1 MNKNELDIILKEGEG
16 YKIEFKENI
25 QNDSLKTMEE
35 TVEKTTPKTRE
46 KTRGKT
52 REKIIRLISK
62 NPYITTEELSEKTG
76 LTIKGI
82 EWNIKKLK
90 NENLLKRIGSKKG
103 GYWQIIN
110 NNLENHE

>member
-1 MNKNELDIILKEGEG
+1 
-16 YKIEFKENI
+16 
-25 QNDSLKTMEE
+25 MEE
-35 TVEKTTPKTRE
+35 HGKLPQTRKTE
-46 KTRGKT
+46 T

>member
-46 KTRGKT
+46 KT